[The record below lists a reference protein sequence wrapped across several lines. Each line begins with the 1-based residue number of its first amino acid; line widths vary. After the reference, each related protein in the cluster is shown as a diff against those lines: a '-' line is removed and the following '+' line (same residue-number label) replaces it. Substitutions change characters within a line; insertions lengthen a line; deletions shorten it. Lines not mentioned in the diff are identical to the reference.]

1 MSQTITMADVRRGW
15 IDCQTCGDTLRIFY
29 HNRCPTC
36 HTEFT
41 VPPMPPAT
49 EPAEQDSTSE
59 TDTKGETANDDCI
72 LLKLREVESTRSR
85 KTHI

>member
-15 IDCQTCGDTLRIFY
+15 IDCNTCGDTLCIFY

-41 VPPMPPAT
+41 VPPMPPK
-49 EPAEQDSTSE
+49 EQVEQDKVSE
-59 TDTKGETANDDCI
+59 TDAKGENANDDCV
-72 LLKLREVESTRSR
+72 LLKLREMGSTRAR
-85 KTHI
+85 KTHT